1 VRHIGNLDGIVSGKQ
16 PVAIWDWRGRMY
28 QKERI
33 MRPRQEI
40 EKELKEVV
48 DVSSSIQ
55 NMLQLEV
62 LLDIRDI
69 LTRIERDQ
77 PLGN

>member
-16 PVAIWDWRGRMY
+16 TVATWDWRGRMY

-48 DVSSSIQ
+48 DMPSSIQ

>member
-1 VRHIGNLDGIVSGKQ
+1 MRHNGNLDGIVSGKQ
-16 PVAIWDWRGRMY
+16 VVAIWDGRGRMF

-40 EKELKEVV
+40 EKELKEAV
-48 DVSSSIQ
+48 DMPSSIQ
-55 NMLQLEV
+55 NVLQLEV

>member
-1 VRHIGNLDGIVSGKQ
+1 
-16 PVAIWDWRGRMY
+16 MY

-40 EKELKEVV
+40 EKDMKEAV
-48 DVSSSIQ
+48 DMTGNIQ
-55 NMLQLEV
+55 DLPLIEV

-69 LTRIERDQ
+69 LNRIERDQ
-77 PLGN
+77 PLGA

>member
-1 VRHIGNLDGIVSGKQ
+1 
-16 PVAIWDWRGRMY
+16 MY

-48 DVSSSIQ
+48 DMPSSIQ

>member
-1 VRHIGNLDGIVSGKQ
+1 
-16 PVAIWDWRGRMY
+16 MY

-48 DVSSSIQ
+48 DMPSSIQ
-55 NMLQLEV
+55 SV
-62 LLDIRDI
+62 LLVEVMLDTRDI
-69 LTRIERDQ
+69 LSKIQRDQ
-77 PLGN
+77 PLGD